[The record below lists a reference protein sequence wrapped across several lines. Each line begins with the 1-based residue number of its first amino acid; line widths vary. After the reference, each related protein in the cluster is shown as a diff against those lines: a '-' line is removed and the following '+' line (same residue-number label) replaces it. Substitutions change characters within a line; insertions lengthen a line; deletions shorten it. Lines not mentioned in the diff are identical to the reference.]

1 MHELGIIVHVAKT
14 VEEVAQENEVTD
26 IASVTLEIGEVSGIV
41 HDYLSDCW
49 LYYRKKRPL
58 LQNSQLKMITIPAVT
73 YCQNCQKTY
82 PTVQYGRQCPHC
94 QSWNTYLLKGD
105 ECLIKEI
112 EAI

>member
-1 MHELGIIVHVAKT
+1 MHELGIIVHVAQT

-41 HDYLSDCW
+41 HDYLSDGW

-58 LQNSQLKMITIPAVT
+58 LQNCELKMVPIPALT
-73 YCQNCQKTY
+73 YCQICQETY

-94 QSWNTYLLKGD
+94 QSWSTYLLKGD

-112 EAI
+112 EAM

>member
-112 EAI
+112 EAM